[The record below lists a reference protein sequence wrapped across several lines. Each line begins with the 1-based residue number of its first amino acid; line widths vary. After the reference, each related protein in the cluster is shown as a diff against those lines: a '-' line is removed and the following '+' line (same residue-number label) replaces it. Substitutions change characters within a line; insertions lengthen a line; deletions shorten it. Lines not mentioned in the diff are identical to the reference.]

1 MQGIAADALRP
12 CSTPWSVCTKKCDAD
27 HSVVLTF
34 AAKTRKGF
42 TKQFARLFQRS
53 GTNQLANT
61 TPFEITVDEM
71 NRIASLLS
79 VTVDEVARRCG
90 LNVSVSKTVR
100 LARAEVEPPV
110 IGAISAATGE
120 VKFTQ
125 AVINDRVKFLVTGDA
140 YLKEAFLVCDLS
152 AIAVSPSKNHQI
164 ALVKFLEGGLFL
176 RKISKTSKKGVF
188 DVFPVM
194 EMGVKKL
201 GISITGI
208 YPVLEIGF

>member
-1 MQGIAADALRP
+1 MPPSKTPEFFVDA
-12 CSTPWSVCTKKCDAD
+12 PW
-27 HSVVLTF
+27 F
-34 AAKTRKGF
+34 RE
-42 TKQFARLFQRS
+42 QFARISYSQNAVAAAMGLDRS
-53 GTNQLANT
+53 SWSKRLSG
-61 TPFEITVDEM
+61 ERKITVDEM

-125 AVINDRVKFLVTGDA
+125 AVIYDRVKFLVTGDA

-164 ALVKFLEGGLFL
+164 ALVKCLEGGLFL